1 MMKRFMQRVLR
12 VLQFYSLKEAKLN
25 DFACFA

>member
-1 MMKRFMQRVLR
+1 MKWFMQRVLKD
-12 VLQFYSLKEAKLN
+12 LQFYSIKEAQLN